1 MLIQSI
7 YTYIFSRGENFY
19 LFNSLSGLFCEISK
33 KTFIAL
39 YEHSYSTLD
48 NDTIEFFK
56 EKNVL
61 IPNEEKYLYYLE
73 SKTQFNMAM
82 AANTELGLILI
93 PTTHCNFNCPY
104 CFESKHDTL
113 SMTDEVE
120 DQLFNFISK
129 HENSKSIKL
138 TWYGGEPLLGINRIK
153 SIWKRLQKECPD
165 KPVTNH
171 SIVTNGYL
179 INEDVINFFQESHL
193 DSIQI
198 TLDGE
203 INNHNKTRCLKSGEP
218 TFERIFNNI
227 LRLAANLPSTEIIV
241 RVNINRE
248 NLGDY
253 TSVEKRIKMEGRN
266 NIYVYPGFIRED
278 CKDGCNF
285 CYNTISNGRDY
296 YNFVKQANGNGSK
309 LECYPSNDGAKGC
322 IMSSINSYII
332 GPQGE
337 IYKCWNDIGYK
348 DRIVS
353 YIQNKNKGHRLRL
366 VRYLSETSPFS
377 DSQCK
382 DCYVFPICKGGC
394 GHYRYRN
401 KYEKGRFNLCTPFKD
416 QMVLESS
423 LLDSINNCQKNSN

>member
-7 YTYIFSRGENFY
+7 YTHIFCRNDHFY

-33 KTFIAL
+33 NTFIAL
-39 YEHSYSTLD
+39 YEHSYSELD
-48 NDTIEFFK
+48 KETIEFLK

-61 IPNEEKYLYYLE
+61 IPKEEKYLYYLE
-73 SKTQFNMAM
+73 SKTQFNIAM
-82 AANTELGLILI
+82 SVNSELGLII
-93 PTTHCNFNCPY
+93 MPTTHCNLSCPY
-104 CFESKHDTL
+104 CFESKNNTA

-120 DQLFNFISK
+120 QQLFSFISNHK
-129 HENSKSIKL
+129 DSKSIKL
-138 TWYGGEPLLGINRIK
+138 TWYGGEPLLSMTRIK
-153 SIWKRLQKECPD
+153 SIWNRLKLEFPD
-165 KPVTNH
+165 KPVTSH

-179 INEDVINFFQESHL
+179 VNDEVINFFQESKL

-218 TFERIFNNI
+218 TFDRIFNNI
-227 LRLAANLPSTEIIV
+227 LKLSTNLPSTEIIV

-248 NLGDY
+248 NLSDY
-253 TSVEKRIKMEGRN
+253 TVVENLIKMEARE

-285 CYNTISNGRDY
+285 CYNTISNGKDY
-296 YNFVKQANGNGSK
+296 YDFVKRAQDYGSQ
-309 LECYPSNDGAKGC
+309 LECYPSDNGSKGC

-353 YIQNKNKGHRLRL
+353 FIQNKSLGNRLRL
-366 VRYLSETSPFS
+366 FRYLCETSPFS

-382 DCYVFPICKGGC
+382 ECYVFPICKGGC

-401 KYEKGRFNLCTPFKD
+401 KYENGRFNLCTPFKD

-423 LLDSINNCQKNSN
+423 LLDSISNSQK